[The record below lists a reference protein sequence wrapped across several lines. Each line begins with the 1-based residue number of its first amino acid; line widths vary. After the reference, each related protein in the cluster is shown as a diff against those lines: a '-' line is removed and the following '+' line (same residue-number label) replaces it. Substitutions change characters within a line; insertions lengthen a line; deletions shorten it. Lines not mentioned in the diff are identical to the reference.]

1 MNTQT
6 TSTAKHATRY
16 TRRKLGDMTSAIA
29 AWIRSGATDTLEC
42 EGCTIHA
49 FAREFGYSFREAE
62 RIWNELKPQHA

>member
-1 MNTQT
+1 MKTQA
-6 TSTAKHATRY
+6 TAAHRATRY
-16 TRRKLGDMTSAIA
+16 TARKVSAMTTAIA
-29 AWIRSGATDTLEC
+29 TWIRSEAIDTLEC